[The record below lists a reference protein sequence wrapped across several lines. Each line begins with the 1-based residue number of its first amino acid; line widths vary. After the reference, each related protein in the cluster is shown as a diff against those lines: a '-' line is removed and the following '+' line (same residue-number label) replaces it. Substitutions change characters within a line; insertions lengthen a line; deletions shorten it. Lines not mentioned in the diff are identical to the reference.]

1 MNLKRKATPT
11 KFYVILLIIA
21 AALLMFIGSISFKQI
36 IELRDSANSIAHT
49 LEVEKEIN
57 NLFFIHSRMESSEL
71 KNLLR
76 KDTLSYATIFNK
88 YIKSADSSLINLKL
102 LVNDNPVQQT
112 HVRRISELQGE
123 LIDALN
129 KISKSPKTRLKFSL
143 NEKNKLDQ
151 VAYVMDKLNERKNL
165 MIDKEEMLLKER
177 RANYQSQALLTP
189 YMILILGVFALFVFV
204 ISFIK
209 INSERENRTQAEAF
223 LASVMANTENIINYY
238 EPVFNDSDEIKDFK
252 LIYAN
257 ERNRVDFNLDPEKIM
272 GKLISDVLPFVKLNG
287 EYEKLAESYKEKK
300 VVRLNRQVK
309 VEDDKIWLES
319 TVRPLSNGILV
330 VAKNTTFEKESV
342 ARLNDL
348 NLKLQEQF
356 SELQKKEAFLQSIF
370 TSTSNVIAH
379 YLPVKNKQ
387 GKIIDFTIAFTNE
400 IIKDVTGDV
409 AEDIKGKKISDVYP
423 FLMENGVFET
433 MAETATTGKTLKIEK
448 EYDFLGSKKIFL
460 TTSTKAS
467 DGITLTSR
475 ENTLERLAEKQM
487 TSLNENLK
495 IQNSILSDAEKMAQ
509 IGSFR
514 FGSSAEESNL
524 SENFYLLLGIDVDTF
539 DVSHENYK
547 KFIHP
552 IDLENYE
559 QELENAKEKNTDFNF
574 LYRVITP
581 SRKVKHFQTS
591 GHSTDNM
598 LVGVVQD
605 VTAIIKNEQKLKEK
619 NEELKRSNAE
629 LESFNRVASHDLQE
643 PIRKIQ
649 MFISRIEDTDFD
661 QLSDRS
667 KSYFEKIN
675 TSSERMRML
684 IRYLLSYS
692 RINKTSNDF
701 INLDLSDILDKV
713 QEDLEARIKESNVTL
728 IIDDLPK
735 IEAIPFQMEQLFNNL
750 ISNAIKYGNTEDPKI
765 IIECKKLKKS
775 QIKQNFVK
783 KFKAY
788 YRISI
793 IDNGIGFEQEHSER
807 IFELFQRLHQKNE
820 YSGTGIGLAICK
832 KIVQNHKGHIAAKS
846 APNKGTTINVYL
858 PA

>member
-21 AALLMFIGSISFKQI
+21 AALLMFIGSISFRQI
-36 IELRDSANSIAHT
+36 IELRDSADSIAHT

-76 KDTLSYATIFNK
+76 KDTLSYSTTFNK
-88 YIKSADSSLINLKL
+88 FIKSADSSLINLKL

-112 HVRRISELQGE
+112 HIKRITELQVD
-123 LIDALN
+123 LVNALN
-129 KISKSPKTRLKFSL
+129 KISKSPQTRLKFSL
-143 NEKNKLDQ
+143 KEKNKLDE
-151 VAYVMDKLNERKNL
+151 VATIMDKLTERKNL

-189 YMILILGVFALFVFV
+189 YMILILGVFALFIFIVA
-204 ISFIK
+204 FIK
-209 INSERENRTQAEAF
+209 INSERENRTKAEAF

-238 EPVFNDSDEIKDFK
+238 EPIFNDNNEIIDFK
-252 LIYAN
+252 LVYAN
-257 ERNRVDFNLDPEKIM
+257 ERNRIDFNLDPEKIM
-272 GKLISDVLPFVKLNG
+272 GKLISEVLPFTKLNG
-287 EYEKLAESYKEKK
+287 EYDKLAESFNEKK
-300 VVRLNRQVK
+300 VVKLNRQVAL
-309 VEDDKIWLES
+309 EDNKIWLES
-319 TVRPLSNGILV
+319 IVRPLSNGILV

-348 NLKLQEQF
+348 NLKLQDQF
-356 SELQKKEAFLQSIF
+356 KELQDTESFLQSIF
-370 TSTSNVIAH
+370 TSTNNVIAH
-379 YLPVKNKQ
+379 YLPIKDKN
-387 GKIIDFTIAFTNE
+387 GTIIDFSIAFTNE
-400 IIKDVTGDV
+400 VIKDATGDIPD
-409 AEDIKGKKISDVYP
+409 EIKGKKVSEVYP
-423 FLMENGVFET
+423 YLMKNGVFDTMVET
-433 MAETATTGKTLKIEK
+433 ITTGKTLKIERD
-448 EYDFLGSKKIFL
+448 YDLMGVQKVFL
-460 TTSTKAS
+460 STATKVNN
-467 DGITLTSR
+467 GVTLTSR
-475 ENTLERLAEKQM
+475 ENTIERQAEKQM

-495 IQNSILSDAEKMAQ
+495 IQNSILKDAEKMAQ

-514 FGSSAEESNL
+514 LGSSKEKSTI
-524 SENFYLLLGIDVDTF
+524 SENFYHLLGLETNTLDIT
-539 DVSHENYK
+539 HESYK

-552 IDLENYE
+552 VDLENYE
-559 QELENAKEKNTDFNF
+559 FELEISERTKKDFNF
-574 LYRVITP
+574 LYRVIT
-581 SRKVKHFQTS
+581 SKKKVRHFQTS
-591 GHSTDNM
+591 GHITDNI
-598 LVGVVQD
+598 LLGVVQD

-649 MFISRIEDTDFD
+649 MFISRIEDADFD
-661 QLSDRS
+661 QLSERS
-667 KSYFEKIN
+667 KSYFEKII

-684 IRYLLSYS
+684 IKYLLSYS

-701 INLDLSDILDKV
+701 VNLNLGDIIHKV
-713 QEDLEARIKESNVTL
+713 QEDLEARIKESNVS
-728 IIDDLPK
+728 IIVDDLPNVV
-735 IEAIPFQMEQLFNNL
+735 AIPFQMEQLFNNI

-765 IIECKKLKKS
+765 IIECKKLKKN

-783 KFKAY
+783 KYKTY

-793 IDNGIGFEQEHSER
+793 IDNGIGFDQEHSEK

-846 APNKGTTINVYL
+846 IPNKGTTFNVYL